1 VKANHYLSKQTT
13 NKSSEK
19 HIKN

>member
-13 NKSSEK
+13 TKSSEQ